1 MALTDTQVLVA
12 LFVGLLPFHLAILL
26 ATELYK

>member
-1 MALTDTQVLVA
+1 MGISETQVLVA
-12 LFVGLLPFHLAILL
+12 LVIALIPGILAFRL

>member
-1 MALTDTQVLVA
+1 MGLSESQVFFALIIA
-12 LFVGLLPFHLAILL
+12 LLPGFLAFRL

>member
-1 MALTDTQVLVA
+1 MTDTQVLVA
-12 LFVGLLPFHLAILL
+12 LVIALLPGIFAFRL

>member
-1 MALTDTQVLVA
+1 MALTDSQVFIALIVA
-12 LFVGLLPFHLAILL
+12 LFPGFLAFRL

>member
-1 MALTDTQVLVA
+1 LVA
-12 LFVGLLPFHLAILL
+12 LVIALIPGILAFRL

>member
-1 MALTDTQVLVA
+1 MLSDTQVLVA
-12 LFVGLLPFHLAILL
+12 LVIALLPGILAFRL